1 MRPYIMDEFAKNGA
15 KHLVLSDEF
24 ICRMQRTPNFA
35 NTLRTEMA
43 NAGLT
48 FVDSH
53 APFGWWE
60 DMDVPVE
67 SARPLML
74 ERLRLAMRI
83 VAQFEVD
90 TITIHVGN
98 APACFGDEYSL
109 DYYHTCILR
118 SIEALLPLAEELK
131 MVICV
136 ENIWTPLNT
145 AEKLLDMIDHFKSPY
160 LGICYDAG
168 HANLMIDHGYDDCN
182 AVNAFAR
189 YGLKPPY
196 DDKGNLILLDWG
208 EENFYATAYFMDKKP
223 FEGAYLVDYYQK
235 LEDKVSITPLFEATR
250 GRIIFEF
257 ENKRLPKTGIPD
269 YGVNFSIGEE
279 KEKKFYPVKNLD
291 VGVSNEAVFA
301 MRFDELNELS
311 YYDFSHPVIEEGE
324 YEFNLF
330 YVADECGTDV
340 TFFIDGENVGTFSV
354 KSPYQSRRVFSI
366 YRYFEKGNHEF
377 KIVPK
382 SGNSCIMIDSV
393 TMDLIAPNF
402 IPE

>member
-1 MRPYIMDEFAKNGA
+1 MQPITYLFDFELCNDEMRPYIMNEFAKNGA

-24 ICRMQRTPNFA
+24 IMRMERTPGFA

-43 NAGLT
+43 NAGLS

-67 SARPLML
+67 SARPIML

-109 DYYHTCILR
+109 DYYHSCILR

-189 YGLKPPY
+189 YGMKPPY
-196 DDKGNLILLDWG
+196 DDKII
-208 EENFYATAYFMDKKP
+208 DKLHP
-223 FEGAYLVDYYQK
+223 HIVNCHIHDNDGQIDQH
-235 LEDKVSITPLFEATR
+235 
-250 GRIIFEF
+250 
-257 ENKRLPKTGIPD
+257 RLPG
-269 YGVNFSIGEE
+269 
-279 KEKKFYPVKNLD
+279 
-291 VGVSNEAVFA
+291 
-301 MRFDELNELS
+301 
-311 YYDFSHPVIEEGE
+311 
-324 YEFNLF
+324 
-330 YVADECGTDV
+330 
-340 TFFIDGENVGTFSV
+340 
-354 KSPYQSRRVFSI
+354 
-366 YRYFEKGNHEF
+366 KGNVDWNHV
-377 KIVPK
+377 IPLLK
-382 SGNSCIMIDSV
+382 S
-393 TMDLIAPNF
+393 APRIRSF
-402 IPE
+402 QSEVIPVRTGASICELVSTIEKLFA